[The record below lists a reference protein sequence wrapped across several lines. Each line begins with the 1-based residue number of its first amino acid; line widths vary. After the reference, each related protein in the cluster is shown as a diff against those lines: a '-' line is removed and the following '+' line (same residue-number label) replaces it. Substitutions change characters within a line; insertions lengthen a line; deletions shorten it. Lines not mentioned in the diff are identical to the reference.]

1 MLSVSRDRA
10 KSTFQRHCWQHID
23 VCRFLKQSL
32 YFDFNKTFESR
43 ILQRMKTVWM
53 GTKKQIRF
61 SLHYET
67 RYKLKQ
73 GLQYLCFGSFLT
85 RVPLRDLHAE
95 RPSSWLCEWVT
106 VYMMKMMNYQAALR
120 KKQQNISELWSI
132 LMTVQ
137 CWHDQMI
144 YSCDTWPYTAVLFV
158 GIDFSFSELRML
170 FRWQI

>member
-1 MLSVSRDRA
+1 
-10 KSTFQRHCWQHID
+10 
-23 VCRFLKQSL
+23 
-32 YFDFNKTFESR
+32 
-43 ILQRMKTVWM
+43 
-53 GTKKQIRF
+53 
-61 SLHYET
+61 
-67 RYKLKQ
+67 
-73 GLQYLCFGSFLT
+73 
-85 RVPLRDLHAE
+85 
-95 RPSSWLCEWVT
+95 
-106 VYMMKMMNYQAALR
+106 MMNYQAALR